1 MIKINESENDA
12 SYVFYVEHIFEV
24 LQFFFRSII
33 SLLKMMIVR
42 DIGKEKKS
50 GV

>member
-1 MIKINESENDA
+1 MIKINESENGA
-12 SYVFYVEHIFEV
+12 SYVFTWNTFLKFYN
-24 LQFFFRSII
+24 FFRSII